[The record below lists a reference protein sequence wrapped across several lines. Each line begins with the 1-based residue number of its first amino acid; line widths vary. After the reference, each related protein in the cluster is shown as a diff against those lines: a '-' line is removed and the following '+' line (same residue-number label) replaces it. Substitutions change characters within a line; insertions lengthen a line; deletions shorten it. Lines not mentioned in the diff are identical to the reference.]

1 MVALCFPGQEQLTV
15 RLGVRNR
22 IDLMIS
28 EVENQSDQ
36 LERKEGKLE
45 LKSLFSFLSYEK
57 TNVDLST
64 PQILFLHE
72 QKHKNSSWG
81 VVLVS

>member
-1 MVALCFPGQEQLTV
+1 
-15 RLGVRNR
+15 
-22 IDLMIS
+22 MIS

-57 TNVDLST
+57 INV
-64 PQILFLHE
+64 
-72 QKHKNSSWG
+72 G
-81 VVLVS
+81 